1 MVGSSTAAAITVN
14 TPRPGFVFR
23 SRVPPAVHTPALGT
37 GLGTGLGSGLGVALL
52 LSLTGCVN
60 ASVQEVRMASTGIT
74 SAEAV
79 VILGRRQ
86 KVGYETEADFVA
98 CVGKELASPQIRV
111 IPELDFKNSLFPW
124 FEPHTA
130 PMESKQLPRLL
141 SQPVL
146 AQRLKE
152 DGVRYIVWVDG
163 QSQNNATG
171 SFTCSASLAGAGC
184 FGFVTNDKDS
194 SYEAQ
199 VWDLSNLETAGKITS
214 QAKGTDYFPMVFVPI
229 PIMAPVFGTA
239 CSGLANNLRSFI
251 TGTPETVA
259 SPIGAASS
267 APPAGAATP
276 TSTPAPASTPTSG
289 PISGPI
295 SR

>member
-1 MVGSSTAAAITVN
+1 MSAARAGS
-14 TPRPGFVFR
+14 
-23 SRVPPAVHTPALGT
+23 AVLRC
-37 GLGTGLGSGLGVALL
+37 GLPLAGLLLPVLLLFGLL
-52 LSLTGCVN
+52 LSGCVN

-74 SAEAV
+74 STEAV

-86 KVGYETEADFVA
+86 KVGYETEPDFVD
-98 CVGKELASPQIRV
+98 CVAKELASDEIRV
-111 IPELDFKNSLFPW
+111 IPELDFRNSLFPW

-152 DGVRYIVWVDG
+152 DGVRYIVWLDG
-163 QSQNNATG
+163 QSQNNARG

-199 VWDLSNLETAGKITS
+199 VWDLRNLETVGKITS

-239 CSGLANNLRSFI
+239 CSGLADNLRSFL
-251 TGTPETVA
+251 TGSPEK
-259 SPIGAASS
+259 GR
-267 APPAGAATP
+267 
-276 TSTPAPASTPTSG
+276 APAAADAAPAAAPTAPATS
-289 PISGPI
+289 S
-295 SR
+295 

>member
-1 MVGSSTAAAITVN
+1 MTV
-14 TPRPGFVFR
+14 
-23 SRVPPAVHTPALGT
+23 SAT
-37 GLGTGLGSGLGVALL
+37 GLGERVCGWVAAAPTRRACGAALL
-52 LSLTGCVN
+52 VPLFSATLLSGCVN

-74 SAEAV
+74 SKEAV

-86 KVGYETEADFVA
+86 KVGYETEPDFVD
-98 CVGKELASPQIRV
+98 CVGKELASEQIRV

-152 DGVRYIVWVDG
+152 DGVRYIVWLDG
-163 QSQNNATG
+163 QSQNNPSG

-194 SYEAQ
+194 TYEAQ
-199 VWDLSNLETAGKITS
+199 VWDLRNLETAGKITS

-239 CSGLANNLRSFI
+239 CSGLADNLRTFI
-251 TGTPETVA
+251 TGSPEVGATPA
-259 SPIGAASS
+259 AAGAA
-267 APPAGAATP
+267 APPAPAEP
-276 TSTPAPASTPTSG
+276 VTSS
-289 PISGPI
+289 
-295 SR
+295 